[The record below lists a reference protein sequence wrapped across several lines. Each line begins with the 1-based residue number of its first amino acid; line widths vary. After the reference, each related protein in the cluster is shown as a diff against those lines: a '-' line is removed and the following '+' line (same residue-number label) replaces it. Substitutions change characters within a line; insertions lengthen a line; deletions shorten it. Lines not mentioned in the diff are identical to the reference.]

1 MKRRIVIVF
10 AIAVLSACSSSTDS
24 SDAPES
30 PAGPSPTPT
39 EPQTLKGV
47 RAFAKEAA
55 DRFGAQ
61 DYAGSWDQWN
71 KAGKA
76 AIPRAEYVKYAETCD
91 LGGAPLKVDDIRME
105 GDSRAVVRYEFAG
118 FKQARTF
125 IYEDGHWRT
134 KVTNETL
141 NLFKNGGKAKGAIA
155 AAKADGSCTG

>member
-1 MKRRIVIVF
+1 MI
-10 AIAVLSACSSSTDS
+10 AIAVLSACSSGTDS
-24 SDAPES
+24 SDDPES
-30 PAGPSPTPT
+30 PAEPSSTPT
-39 EPQTLKGV
+39 EPQTLIGA

-71 KAGKA
+71 KVGKA
-76 AIPRAEYVKYAETCD
+76 AIPRDEYVKYAEACD
-91 LGGAPLKVDDIRME
+91 LGGVPLKIDDIRME
-105 GDSRAVVRYEFAG
+105 GDSTAVVRYEFAS

-125 IYEDGHWRT
+125 IYEDGRWRT

-141 NLFKNGGKAKGAIA
+141 NLFKKNGKAKGAIA